1 MKEIFKLSRVLAIAK
16 KELMHILRDPFT
28 IGLALGIPV
37 IFTVFFGFAIDFDY
51 RGIKMA
57 VFDFDNSRQ
66 SREVAETFR
75 ASGYYKVFPG
85 KNPGNPLLDVESER
99 AFAALIINPEFAKKV
114 VTGNGG
120 KLQMLID
127 GTDNNKTSVVS
138 GYMAGLFDSVL
149 KRLTGQGAKTPV
161 SFETKFLYNPELN
174 TKWFVVPGL
183 IVVLIGLL
191 SILMTALT
199 VAREWENGSME
210 LLLST
215 PVKPLEIVI
224 GKIAPY
230 LVFVFLGIF
239 LIYLLARVVFG
250 VPFLGSNLLFWSGC
264 LIYILTSLSEGLL
277 ISVITRQQQKA
288 MQFSMVI
295 GLLPSFILSGFIFPV
310 ENMPAFFNYLTMF
323 FPPRWF
329 MVIIRSIFLKGS
341 GLWTLAVPF
350 GALFVMSVVL
360 IGLAVNKSKRDIEP

>member
-1 MKEIFKLSRVLAIAK
+1 MNKIFKFSRILAIAK

-28 IGLALGIPV
+28 IGLALGIPI

-85 KNPGNPLLDVESER
+85 QNPGNPLLDVESER
-99 AFAALIINPEFAKKV
+99 AFTALIINPEFARKV
-114 VTGNGG
+114 VAGTGG

-138 GYMAGLFDSVL
+138 GYMAGFFDSVL
-149 KRLTGQGAKTPV
+149 RRLTGQGAKTPV
-161 SFETKFLYNPELN
+161 SFETKFLFNPELN

-183 IVVLIGLL
+183 IVVIIGLL
-191 SILMTALT
+191 SILMTSLT

-215 PVKPLEIVI
+215 PIKPLEIVI
-224 GKIAPY
+224 GKIIPY
-230 LVFVFLGIF
+230 VVFVFFGIF
-239 LIYLLARVVFG
+239 LD
-250 VPFLGSNLLFWSGC
+250 
-264 LIYILTSLSEGLL
+264 LSACE
-277 ISVITRQQQKA
+277 
-288 MQFSMVI
+288 
-295 GLLPSFILSGFIFPV
+295 
-310 ENMPAFFNYLTMF
+310 
-323 FPPRWF
+323 
-329 MVIIRSIFLKGS
+329 S
-341 GLWTLAVPF
+341 GLWRTFFRKQPSFLGRLSYIYPYFSFGRFAHFGYNEAAAESDAVF
-350 GALFVMSVVL
+350 DGGRASAFFYFIRFYFSGREHAGLF
-360 IGLAVNKSKRDIEP
+360 